1 MTPTTTAN
9 PPVPAEPT
17 HPCARCG
24 RPVGPG
30 IGLCED
36 CNPLGLRDVAAGQVH
51 GSVFVAVL
59 SAVAILAVLARLS
72 IAGIGPFPAS
82 IDRVETATGGLAVTL
97 TVTNQGSAGQTTCR
111 VGLAG
116 DQGVGTAAFVTTP
129 RLEARETR
137 TFTRVVSGFG
147 SEPRELVVS
156 CRTP

>member
-1 MTPTTTAN
+1 VTPTTTAN

-51 GSVFVAVL
+51 GSVFVAVF

-137 TFTRVVSGFG
+137 TFTRVLSGFG